1 MPEPGKTPPKDVHS
15 SPLAHRAVH
24 RYGLGD
30 VQGHDK
36 GSRKVARSRYCPAV
50 GRKAA
55 PQPAE
60 ARAEA
65 VGHDGNDQQRGRGMV
80 TNAGSKPTANSDRS
94 HTRVIF
100 EGTSQRLRI
109 SRILGLPPESRPGIV
124 RLIRHAWKGAKLPVA
139 KGISAEISARRST
152 GPGRRRLVQAPTAVS
167 PYHARESTEACHPA
181 ARHHSL
187 KRTSR
192 HAVPPL

>member
-15 SPLAHRAVH
+15 SPLTHRAVH

-50 GRKAA
+50 DRKAA

-80 TNAGSKPTANSDRS
+80 TNAGSKPAANSGRS
-94 HTRVIF
+94 HTRVIS
-100 EGTSQRLRI
+100 EGTADRRPDIANS
-109 SRILGLPPESRPGIV
+109 GL
-124 RLIRHAWKGAKLPVA
+124 
-139 KGISAEISARRST
+139 
-152 GPGRRRLVQAPTAVS
+152 
-167 PYHARESTEACHPA
+167 
-181 ARHHSL
+181 
-187 KRTSR
+187 
-192 HAVPPL
+192 